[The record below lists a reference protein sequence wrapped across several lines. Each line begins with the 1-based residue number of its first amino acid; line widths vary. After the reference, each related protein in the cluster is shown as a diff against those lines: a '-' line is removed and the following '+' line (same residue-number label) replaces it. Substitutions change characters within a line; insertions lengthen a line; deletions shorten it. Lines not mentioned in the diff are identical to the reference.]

1 MPSPQRVTLIT
12 IGYEG
17 RSAEE
22 LVEELRSARI
32 RVLVDV
38 RQMPLSR
45 KPGLS
50 KRRLAESL
58 GQAGITYVH
67 LPALGNPKENRASF
81 RNGDPRSRTRFRA
94 LLRSPEAKA
103 ALEKVAA
110 LTAESRVALL
120 CFERHAS
127 ECHRHVVSDELARRV
142 PALAVAHA

>member
-1 MPSPQRVTLIT
+1 MT

-17 RSAEE
+17 RSADE
-22 LVEELRSARI
+22 LVEELKSARI
-32 RVLVDV
+32 RVLIDV
-38 RQMPLSR
+38 RLTPLSR

-58 GQAGITYVH
+58 EQAGIAYVH

-81 RNGDPRSRTRFRA
+81 RTGDPRSRTRFRA
-94 LLRSPEAKA
+94 LLRSPEAAA
-103 ALEKVAA
+103 ALEQVAA
-110 LTAESRVALL
+110 LTADSRVALL

-127 ECHRHVVSDELARRV
+127 ECHRHVVSDELERRV

>member
-1 MPSPQRVTLIT
+1 MQLMT

-17 RSAEE
+17 RSADE

-32 RVLVDV
+32 RVLIDV
-38 RQMPLSR
+38 RLTPLSR

-58 GQAGITYVH
+58 EHAGIAYVH

-81 RNGDPRSRTRFRA
+81 RTGDPRSRTRFRA
-94 LLRSPEAKA
+94 LLRSPEAAA
-103 ALEKVAA
+103 ALEQVAA
-110 LTAESRVALL
+110 LTADSRVALL

-127 ECHRHVVSDELARRV
+127 ECHRHVVSDELERRV